1 MHTKTYYRILS
12 LLIVIQIA
20 YLNDKITNNG
30 IEFVYQQKLLLAEMF
45 INVEF
50 IIPFPSL
57 PNSLDIQLANFSSML
72 EQSWN
77 AYKYG
82 SNLTYM
88 NTNESS
94 LNFDYLSG
102 FVDKQLQLARQD
114 LQDLRTDISETLM
127 RNDSHERNRR
137 GVPLIA
143 FGALTAVTAG
153 AGIACSIGSIF
164 GACGGST
171 KNRDDIDFA
180 LQKLEENGNLWIEV
194 QSKLNDKF
202 YIVAS
207 QLKDVKQTQ
216 KQIVQTQKQ
225 QASTLNKAIDVINSN
240 SRKLM
245 ACTQYF
251 YARDQKLKLQTNL
264 ASSLLALNNEIKRYR
279 IATYSYKL
287 TILNSIMTMVNK
299 FIHMALVPKQILDK
313 ILQSL
318 ATQQTKEDDRLTLA
332 IPPSQILTYY
342 ETKLL
347 TNVVVED
354 YGMLFRLAVPFASGS
369 TALNLYRA
377 ITIPMPT
384 NDTDGYASQY
394 KTEADYI
401 AIAESTRRIALLS
414 QPEIDS
420 CIGSSSFSVCTNG
433 FSLETAEDTCLG
445 ALLIGNQFAALQNC
459 NINTVKLPV
468 KEKAKN
474 LGNGKWLITSASEK
488 FDMFLSEMKNNDPL
502 KRQRLPGCKTCVIEL
517 QCGTKIETR
526 FMELRADMFSCRNDS
541 AVRIDG
547 NLTDP
552 LQHLFSKILSL
563 NKMPHISTLTQAR
576 EQVIEKVQLELANVP
591 DYHRKSFDRLD
602 ELT

>member
-1 MHTKTYYRILS
+1 
-12 LLIVIQIA
+12 
-20 YLNDKITNNG
+20 
-30 IEFVYQQKLLLAEMF
+30 
-45 INVEF
+45 
-50 IIPFPSL
+50 
-57 PNSLDIQLANFSSML
+57 
-72 EQSWN
+72 
-77 AYKYG
+77 
-82 SNLTYM
+82 M

-143 FGALTAVTAG
+143 FGALTAFTAG
-153 AGIACSIGSIF
+153 AGIECSIGSIF
-164 GACGGST
+164 GACCGST

-180 LQKLEENGNLWIEV
+180 LQKLEENENLWIEV

-216 KQIVQTQKQ
+216 KQIIQTQKQ

-251 YARDQKLKLQTNL
+251 YARDKKLKLQTNL
-264 ASSLLALNNEIKRYR
+264 ASSLLALNKEIKSYR

-299 FIHMALVPKQILDK
+299 FIPMALVPKQISDK

-354 YGMLFRLAVPFASGS
+354 YGMIFCLAVPFASGP

-394 KTEADYI
+394 ETEADYI

-433 FSLETAEDTCLG
+433 FPLETAGDTCLG

-488 FDMFLSEMKNNDPL
+488 FDIILSEMKNIDPL
-502 KRQRLPGCKTCVIEL
+502 KRKRLPGCKTCVIEL
-517 QCGTKIETR
+517 QCGTKTETQ

-541 AVRIDG
+541 AVRIDV

-552 LQHLFSKILSL
+552 LQHLLSKIPSL
-563 NKMPHISTLTQAR
+563 NEMPHISTLTQGR

-602 ELT
+602 ELTEPIIGNMKTIRPSWRNRFTDSSTWKITIAIGVTSFFYFSCATITIWLFDKQIRTSVQYAKNSRRRNYHSTETRSGYQRFTV

>member
-1 MHTKTYYRILS
+1 MQMSTKRISQDKRNEMHTKTFYRILS
-12 LLIVIQIA
+12 FLLVIQIA
-20 YLNDKITNNG
+20 YLNDKIANNG
-30 IEFVYQQKLLLAEMF
+30 IEFVYKQKLLLAEKF

-57 PNSLDIQLANFSSML
+57 PDGLDIQLANILSIL

-77 AYKYG
+77 TYKYG
-82 SNLTYM
+82 CNLTYM
-88 NTNESS
+88 NTKKSS
-94 LNFDYLSG
+94 LNFDYLTG

-143 FGALTAVTAG
+143 FEALTAVTAG
-153 AGIACSIGSIF
+153 AGIACSIGRIF

-180 LQKLEENGNLWIEV
+180 LQKLEENENLWIQV

-207 QLKDVKQTQ
+207 QFKDLKQTQ
-216 KQIVQTQKQ
+216 KQIIQTQKQ

-245 ACTQYF
+245 ACIQYF
-251 YARDQKLKLQTNL
+251 YARDQKLKLLTNL
-264 ASSLLALNNEIKRYR
+264 SSSLLAINNEIKSYR

-287 TILNSIMTMVNK
+287 TTLNSIMTMVNK
-299 FIHMALVPKQILDK
+299 FIPMALVPKQILDK

-354 YGMLFRLAVPFASGS
+354 YGMIFRLTYPFASG
-369 TALNLYRA
+369 
-377 ITIPMPT
+377 
-384 NDTDGYASQY
+384 
-394 KTEADYI
+394 
-401 AIAESTRRIALLS
+401 
-414 QPEIDS
+414 
-420 CIGSSSFSVCTNG
+420 
-433 FSLETAEDTCLG
+433 
-445 ALLIGNQFAALQNC
+445 
-459 NINTVKLPV
+459 
-468 KEKAKN
+468 
-474 LGNGKWLITSASEK
+474 
-488 FDMFLSEMKNNDPL
+488 
-502 KRQRLPGCKTCVIEL
+502 
-517 QCGTKIETR
+517 
-526 FMELRADMFSCRNDS
+526 
-541 AVRIDG
+541 
-547 NLTDP
+547 
-552 LQHLFSKILSL
+552 
-563 NKMPHISTLTQAR
+563 
-576 EQVIEKVQLELANVP
+576 
-591 DYHRKSFDRLD
+591 
-602 ELT
+602 

>member
-1 MHTKTYYRILS
+1 MENSCKCQQKELVKIKTKCTTKLITEFF

-20 YLNDKITNNG
+20 FLNDKITNNG
-30 IEFVYQQKLLLAEMF
+30 IEFVYQQKLLLAEKF

-57 PNSLDIQLANFSSML
+57 PDSLDIQLANISSML

-77 AYKYG
+77 TYKYG
-82 SNLTYM
+82 CNLTYM

-102 FVDKQLQLARQD
+102 FVDKQLQLARRD
-114 LQDLRTDISETLM
+114 LQDLRTDILETLM

-143 FGALTAVTAG
+143 SPVTAG

-180 LQKLEENGNLWIEV
+180 LQKLEENENLWIEV

-216 KQIVQTQKQ
+216 KQIIQTQKQ

-240 SRKLM
+240 SSKLM

-264 ASSLLALNNEIKRYR
+264 ASPLLALNNEI
-279 IATYSYKL
+279 
-287 TILNSIMTMVNK
+287 NK
-299 FIHMALVPKQILDK
+299 FIPMALVPKQILDK

-354 YGMLFRLAVPFASGS
+354 YGMIFRLAVPFASGS
-369 TALNLYRA
+369 TALNLYRS

-394 KTEADYI
+394 EM
-401 AIAESTRRIALLS
+401 
-414 QPEIDS
+414 
-420 CIGSSSFSVCTNG
+420 GS
-433 FSLETAEDTCLG
+433 
-445 ALLIGNQFAALQNC
+445 
-459 NINTVKLPV
+459 
-468 KEKAKN
+468 
-474 LGNGKWLITSASEK
+474 
-488 FDMFLSEMKNNDPL
+488 
-502 KRQRLPGCKTCVIEL
+502 RLHSN
-517 QCGTKIETR
+517 R
-526 FMELRADMFSCRNDS
+526 
-541 AVRIDG
+541 
-547 NLTDP
+547 
-552 LQHLFSKILSL
+552 
-563 NKMPHISTLTQAR
+563 
-576 EQVIEKVQLELANVP
+576 
-591 DYHRKSFDRLD
+591 
-602 ELT
+602 